1 MQWCCRARSYTVFHS
16 SMTYIRAVNRSVN
29 IGSEL
34 KLGARARTYQRPA
47 TPYRRVTGH
56 PTTPSVPGEH
66 GPTRPCPLRA
76 AHGTHRAPRAA
87 ARTHPR
93 DGARGRR
100 KQRSCAAALH
110 TAAGCGR
117 FARTRPMLAD
127 AAGPSAAAGTAVRR
141 PAAAAVAR
149 PATAVATSAVLG
161 GRLAAA
167 SRRPECLRGAAS
179 GVASVSTGTGARLV
193 QHVAGHG
200 HVSEG

>member
-1 MQWCCRARSYTVFHS
+1 MRVFALYNMQWCCRARSYTVFHS

-100 KQRSCAAALH
+100 KHAAARRPCTLRPAAGASPARGPCWSTRQGRRRRLARPGGALQQPRWAGRPPRWLPRQRSAAALRQPRGSLS
-110 TAAGCGR
+110 ACGER
-117 FARTRPMLAD
+117 QT
-127 AAGPSAAAGTAVRR
+127 GSH
-141 PAAAAVAR
+141 
-149 PATAVATSAVLG
+149 
-161 GRLAAA
+161 
-167 SRRPECLRGAAS
+167 AS
-179 GVASVSTGTGARLV
+179 GEV
-193 QHVAGHG
+193 
-200 HVSEG
+200 